1 MNLHYQCLISFL
13 LVLQPVV
20 ASKLV
25 ASNQLNNNKTHQI
38 GYPALVDTGI
48 WSRSSV
54 CFCLHPFFP
63 NCTASPR
70 LGIRVKF
77 TRQCV
82 SPVNHQLFLTCV
94 LFFIK
99 LAPLQNLTFPFGKSY
114 ITHLSIMYP
123 LWIALFLYFQAQPSS
138 MLLKCWV
145 SLQKILKE
153 LLTVLCISCV
163 LSFLSGFTEITH
175 VTDTFFC
182 I

>member
-1 MNLHYQCLISFL
+1 M
-13 LVLQPVV
+13 QPVV

-25 ASNQLNNNKTHQI
+25 ASNQLNNNKTHQM

-70 LGIRVKF
+70 LGIRVRF
-77 TRQCV
+77 TR
-82 SPVNHQLFLTCV
+82 QLFLTCV

-99 LAPLQNLTFPFGKSY
+99 LTPLQSLIFPFEKSY
-114 ITHLSIMYP
+114 ITLLYILYP
-123 LWIALFLYFQAQPSS
+123 LLIALFLYFQAQPSS

-145 SLQKILKE
+145 SLQEKILKE
-153 LLTVLCISCV
+153 LFSVLCIFCL

-175 VTDTFFC
+175 VTDIFFC
-182 I
+182 IWYRTLNI